1 MTIEENLQNIEN
13 DFKAFSE
20 KIDEFIEGF
29 SESLDDLKKQ
39 IKAEN
44 TQEAPAGL
52 WKPKGGERYYY
63 LLDTGFIDY
72 SISNNNDI
80 EEKEE
85 RISIGN
91 CYPTQQ
97 AAEKALEHKKIRRQ
111 LEEIAARLNKGR
123 GIDFY
128 ELLPSKY
135 FLYYDFA
142 NGEIKQWDY
151 SHDKMQGTIYCID
164 ENFKDA
170 AIQEIGEDRLKEYL
184 KEC

>member
-44 TQEAPAGL
+44 TQEAPVGL
-52 WKPKGGERYYY
+52 WKPKEGERYYY

-91 CYPTQQ
+91 CYPTQE
-97 AAEKALEHKKIRRQ
+97 AAEKALERKKIRRQ

-123 GIDFY
+123 EIDWKNFGQNKYSLFYDWHREIIDFY
-128 ELLPSKY
+128 TVCKSQEES
-135 FLYYDFA
+135 
-142 NGEIKQWDY
+142 
-151 SHDKMQGTIYCID
+151 TIYCLD
-164 ENFKDA
+164 EKFKDI
-170 AIQEIGEDRLKEYL
+170 AIQEIGEERLKEYL